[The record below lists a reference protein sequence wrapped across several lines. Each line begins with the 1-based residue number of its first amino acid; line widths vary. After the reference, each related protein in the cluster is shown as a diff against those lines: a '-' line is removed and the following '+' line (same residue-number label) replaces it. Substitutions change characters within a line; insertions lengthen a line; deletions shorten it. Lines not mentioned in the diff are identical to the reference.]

1 MKKTSFMLL
10 VMTFISSP
18 LGAATYYVS
27 DDLYTFIHSGP
38 GTKYKIVGS
47 VNAGD
52 HIKVIQRA
60 SDFTQIKDPK
70 GRIGWINSKFVSKQ
84 LGLKERLPKLETQ
97 VANLKEQLSEAKDK
111 IAKDKV
117 KMEENL
123 KSYDSQ
129 LKQLEKLQKLNKELN
144 EKLDTQ
150 RNEQLMTWFTY
161 GGMVAGGGLL
171 FGLILPLLIPNRRK
185 KTRW

>member
-1 MKKTSFMLL
+1 MKRINFVLLILIFMY
-10 VMTFISSP
+10 SS
-18 LGAATYYVS
+18 LGATTYYVS
-27 DDLYTFIHSGP
+27 DNLYTFIHSGP
-38 GTKYKIVGS
+38 GTKYKIIGS

-52 HIKVIQRA
+52 HIEVLVKS